1 MAGAAGEQAASRVR
15 DPARTRRAILD
26 AAIAE
31 FSAKGFS
38 GGRVDDIAARTRTT
52 KRMIYYYFGSKE
64 LLYAAVLEELYG
76 GMRDAE
82 QALALAALPPEAAMR
97 RLIGITFDHH
107 AAHPEFVRLVSV
119 ENIHE
124 AKQVRASPTIRAR
137 NAAIIG
143 TIEALLAR
151 GVAAGVFRAGVDA
164 LDLHMLISGFCFYR
178 VSNRHTLSA
187 IFGADLA
194 DPARVAAQ
202 REMVAD
208 AVLLWL
214 RPAPPA
220 P

>member
-1 MAGAAGEQAASRVR
+1 VAAKNPGAAVALVAS
-15 DPARTRRAILD
+15 A
-26 AAIAE
+26 
-31 FSAKGFS
+31 
-38 GGRVDDIAARTRTT
+38 
-52 KRMIYYYFGSKE
+52 
-64 LLYAAVLEELYG
+64 
-76 GMRDAE
+76 
-82 QALALAALPPEAAMR
+82 ALAPVALPPEAAMR
-97 RLIGITFDHH
+97 LLIELTFDHH

-151 GVAAGVFRAGVDA
+151 GVAGGAFRAGVDP
-164 LDLHMLISGFCFYR
+164 LDLHMLISSFCFYR

-194 DPARVAAQ
+194 APPRIAAQ
-202 REMVAD
+202 RAMIAD

-214 RPAPPA
+214 RPAPA
-220 P
+220 PP